1 MAAWRTR
8 PTCSER
14 GLAWK
19 MGRPG
24 LANVTGQPQG
34 TEGMSNPTSVDRS
47 RLIDRLTAIFLE
59 RLDVDVGDPH
69 ADLIST
75 GVIDS
80 LGIVTL
86 LLAMEQEFAVEISID
101 DFEIDDFRS
110 VAHIADFVSR
120 RYVPEND
127 QTVEQAH
134 HGRQS
139 GSDLKRSHGV
149 SQP

>member
-1 MAAWRTR
+1 
-8 PTCSER
+8 
-14 GLAWK
+14 

-24 LANVTGQPQG
+24 LANVMGQPQG
-34 TEGMSNPTSVDRS
+34 TEGMSNPMRVDRS
-47 RLIDRLTAIFLE
+47 RLIDRLTAVFLE
-59 RLDVDVGDPH
+59 GLDVDIGDPDE
-69 ADLIST
+69 DLIST

-86 LLAMEQEFAVEISID
+86 LLAMEQEFGVEISID

-110 VAHIADFVSR
+110 VARIADFVSR
-120 RYVPEND
+120 RYFPEND

-134 HGRQS
+134 HGLQS
-139 GSDLKRSHGV
+139 GSDLTRSRGV